1 MHTEHLTVTGMTC
14 GGYTSKVT
22 KALTAIAGVSDVKVS
37 LADGAAV
44 VQYDERAT
52 APEQLK
58 AAVEAAGYGVMADAN
73 VPQQRPAKR
82 GCCG

>member
-14 GGYTSKVT
+14 GGCTSKVT
-22 KALTAIAGVSDVKVS
+22 NALTAIAGVSDVKVL
-37 LADGAAV
+37 LAEGAAV

-58 AAVEAAGYGVMADAN
+58 AAIEGAGYGVMDAAN
-73 VPQQRPAKR
+73 VPQQRQANR